1 MVHDLL
7 YVQVNIII
15 SSLPGLE
22 KLTSSFG
29 LLGLFEGFAC
39 LIGTP
44 IAGAVYDATKS
55 FIIPFY
61 MASGFFIL
69 ASLFGFLTQIL
80 HKRHNNKSE
89 NTGILNEGFDIS
101 ETTAH

>member
-1 MVHDLL
+1 MLS
-7 YVQVNIII
+7 I
-15 SSLPGLE
+15 PGLE

>member
-1 MVHDLL
+1 MLS
-7 YVQVNIII
+7 I
-15 SSLPGLE
+15 PGLE

-44 IAGAVYDATKS
+44 IGGAVFDATKS

-61 MASGFFIL
+61 MAGGFFIL
-69 ASLFGFLTQIL
+69 ASIFGFLAQIL
-80 HKRHNNKSE
+80 HNRQNTTSTNVWE
-89 NTGILNEGFDIS
+89 NMALIMTGLS
-101 ETTAH
+101 

>member
-1 MVHDLL
+1 MNLL
-7 YVQVNIII
+7 YLEVNFIIY
-15 SSLPGLE
+15 SLPGLE

-61 MASGFFIL
+61 MAGGFFML

-80 HKRHNNKSE
+80 HKRHNYKSA

-101 ETTAH
+101 DTTAH

>member
-1 MVHDLL
+1 MLS
-7 YVQVNIII
+7 I
-15 SSLPGLE
+15 PGLE

-61 MASGFFIL
+61 MAGGFFIL

-80 HKRHNNKSE
+80 HKRHNNTSA
-89 NTGILNEGFDIS
+89 NAGVLNEGFDF
-101 ETTAH
+101 